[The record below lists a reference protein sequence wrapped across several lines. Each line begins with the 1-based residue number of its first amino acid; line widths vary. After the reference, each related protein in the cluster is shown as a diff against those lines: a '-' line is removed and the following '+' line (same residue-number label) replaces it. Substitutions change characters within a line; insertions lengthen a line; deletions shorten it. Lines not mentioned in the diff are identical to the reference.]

1 MLATT
6 KQYARLEGARM
17 TPMDDVA
24 RELGL
29 LFRSL
34 KGLHHAVLE
43 EVGVRVEMPAAAIMS
58 TLADRGRLRLSA
70 LAELL
75 HLDLSSVSR
84 QVAAL
89 EREGWVG
96 RERDP
101 ADSRAALLDL
111 TPTGLGVLA
120 RVRAGR
126 VAQLQALLPDWSD
139 GDLGAFAD
147 ALHRFRTDLTE
158 SPTATST
165 TTAASTTDRTPA
177 LAGQESS

>member
-1 MLATT
+1 
-6 KQYARLEGARM
+6 M

-24 RELGL
+24 RELGQ

-34 KGLHHAVLE
+34 KGLHHAVLVD
-43 EVGVRVEMPAAAIMS
+43 VGVRVEMPAAAILS
-58 TLADRGRLRLSA
+58 TLADRGTLRPSA

-111 TPTGLGVLA
+111 TPAGLDVLA

-139 GDLGAFAD
+139 SDLAAFAD
-147 ALHRFRTDLTE
+147 SLHRFRTDLT
-158 SPTATST
+158 AA
-165 TTAASTTDRTPA
+165 AASTAVTTSPSATAATSATAITSPSDRIPA
-177 LAGQESS
+177 LAGQESP